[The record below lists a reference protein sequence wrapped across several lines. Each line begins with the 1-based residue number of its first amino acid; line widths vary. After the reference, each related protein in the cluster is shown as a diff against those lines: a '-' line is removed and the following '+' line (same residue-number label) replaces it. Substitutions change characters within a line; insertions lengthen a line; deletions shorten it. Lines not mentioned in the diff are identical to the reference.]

1 MSNEAIALS
10 WAVWIIATMIIGV
23 VIGIALRPAY
33 LRWKKKEIQYFLDK
47 DNDYYDK

>member
-1 MSNEAIALS
+1 MSNDA
-10 WAVWIIATMIIGV
+10 
-23 VIGIALRPAY
+23 IALRPVY

>member
-10 WAVWIIATMIIGV
+10 LAVWIIATMIIAG
-23 VIGIALRPAY
+23 VIGFALRPVY